1 MSINDILVL
10 NLLLLL
16 VSSQCLCNFSTQIP
30 IEFDE
35 TEISKLNLNIKWK
48 ADAKQ
53 TNQIEPT
60 KFVLIMEQKRFMST
74 EYSSPVL
81 IDDGKQTKISFNFY
95 LINLFLFFSILSIF
109 KSLFYL

>member
-16 VSSQCLCNFSTQIP
+16 LLSYQYACDLTAQIP

-35 TEISKLNLNIKWK
+35 TEISKLDLKIKWNV
-48 ADAKQ
+48 DA
-53 TNQIEPT
+53 NQMAPT

-81 IDDGKQTKISFNFY
+81 IDDGKVTY
-95 LINLFLFFSILSIF
+95 PR
-109 KSLFYL
+109 